1 MKPSHI
7 CAALGSGRCAK
18 RATALRSTTVSCA
31 NRAWAWAIRGTWGEK
46 PGEIYGNPMKHGE
59 IMEKTYGNPRKIQG
73 NPMKNWIHALLLLEK
88 A

>member
-1 MKPSHI
+1 M
-7 CAALGSGRCAK
+7 GRKAM
-18 RATALRSTTVSCA
+18 
-31 NRAWAWAIRGTWGEK
+31 
-46 PGEIYGNPMKHGE
+46 EIYGIPMKHGE